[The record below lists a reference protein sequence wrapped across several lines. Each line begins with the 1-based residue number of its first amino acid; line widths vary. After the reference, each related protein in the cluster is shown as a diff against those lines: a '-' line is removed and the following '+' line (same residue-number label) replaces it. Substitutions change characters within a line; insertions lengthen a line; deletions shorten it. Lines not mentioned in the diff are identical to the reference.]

1 MTYVDWPSI
10 RHLYDQVEPGTGQ
23 YLTEPELERLENDIA
38 LYGEPWWD
46 EELWEGILK
55 KVRGRKARAFWKRVR
70 GVVRVGF
77 RAVAPSVARGVLG
90 MLRK

>member
-1 MTYVDWPSI
+1 VEWEDI
-10 RHLYDQVEPGTGQ
+10 RSLYDDTEPGTGQ
-23 YLTEPELERLENDIA
+23 YLTEVELGRLQKSVDM
-38 LYGEPWWD
+38 YGEPWSD
-46 EELWEGILK
+46 EDLWEGILK
-55 KVRGRKARAFWKRVR
+55 KARGRKARAYWKRIR